1 MCVVR
6 VRPGGAVDVARL
18 TERICL
24 VLSQVV
30 LNMLA
35 NMLTML
41 SLSLSFF
48 IYFFLLRR
56 PTHARV
62 SGTFTF
68 STWHPSSHVK
78 NVSAELRQPIS
89 SECVACVGTV

>member
-41 SLSLSFF
+41 SLSLFLYLFLSFEA
-48 IYFFLLRR
+48 
-56 PTHARV
+56 PNT
-62 SGTFTF
+62 
-68 STWHPSSHVK
+68 
-78 NVSAELRQPIS
+78 
-89 SECVACVGTV
+89 C